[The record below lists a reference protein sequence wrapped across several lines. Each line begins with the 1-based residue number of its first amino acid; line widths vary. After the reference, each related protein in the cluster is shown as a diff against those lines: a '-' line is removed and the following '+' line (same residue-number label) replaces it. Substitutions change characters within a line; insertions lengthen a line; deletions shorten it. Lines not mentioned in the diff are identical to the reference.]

1 MSYFLSISLMELS
14 VELMKLSSLN
24 GMQICL
30 CHQNN
35 LISYKWLAKQAPI
48 RYSRSVTLLKSLDID

>member
-1 MSYFLSISLMELS
+1 MELY

-35 LISYKWLAKQAPI
+35 LISYKSKPAP
-48 RYSRSVTLLKSLDID
+48 RYSTRYGRSVTLLKSLDID